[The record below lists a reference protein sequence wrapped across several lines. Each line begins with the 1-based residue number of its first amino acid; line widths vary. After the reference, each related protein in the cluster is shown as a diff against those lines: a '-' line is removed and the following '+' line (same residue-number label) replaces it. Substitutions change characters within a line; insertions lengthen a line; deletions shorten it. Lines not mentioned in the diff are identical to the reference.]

1 MDIKY
6 INPFISGFLN
16 VCSLLGMKTWQ
27 RSSLDRQDTLRIE
40 QEVNII
46 IGLTGETRGN
56 VVLSMSEL
64 TARSIASTMMG
75 GLPVEQ
81 FDMMARSALCEL
93 TNMVAGNSA
102 TNLAEHGTQINIT
115 PPTLIS
121 GKNLLALVSQIETL
135 VIEFTG
141 QEGKLVINIALES

>member
-1 MDIKY
+1 MQLAGHENLAKKQFGSPGY
-6 INPFISGFLN
+6 SAH
-16 VCSLLGMKTWQ
+16 
-27 RSSLDRQDTLRIE
+27 E

-56 VVLSMSEL
+56 VVLSMSGS
-64 TARSIASTMMG
+64 RPVYCFHYDG